1 MFFRCRRADDLIRE
15 SVRVDSHCGFLVS
28 LASVFIIACLV
39 YLYERMV
46 GVAVAVSCRVRPIEH
61 SKWGHA

>member
-1 MFFRCRRADDLIRE
+1 MA
-15 SVRVDSHCGFLVS
+15 SHRGFLVS

-46 GVAVAVSCRVRPIEH
+46 AVAVAVSCRVRPMEH
-61 SKWGHA
+61 SKWGHV

>member
-1 MFFRCRRADDLIRE
+1 MSHSF
-15 SVRVDSHCGFLVS
+15 VRVDSHRGFLVS

-39 YLYERMV
+39 SLYGRMV